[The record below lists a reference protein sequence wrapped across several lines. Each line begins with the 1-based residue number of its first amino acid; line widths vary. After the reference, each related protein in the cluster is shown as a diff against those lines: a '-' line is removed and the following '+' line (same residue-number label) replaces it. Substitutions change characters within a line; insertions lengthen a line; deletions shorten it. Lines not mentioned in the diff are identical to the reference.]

1 MVSRIESNGGG
12 NWHFA
17 KNVMPGEVVGIKD
30 QLPDGGCTEYVVM
43 CRTDDAFTQ
52 VLKRDE
58 GAEEYM
64 QEAVLQLGDE
74 YYVTTIYSPT
84 LRERISTRISHQ
96 DKF

>member
-30 QLPDGGCTEYVVM
+30 HLPDGGCTEYVVL
-43 CRTDDAFTQ
+43 CRNDNAFTQ
-52 VLKRDE
+52 VLKKEE
-58 GAEEYM
+58 GTEEYV
-64 QEAVLQLGDE
+64 QEAVLQLGSG
-74 YYVTTIYSPT
+74 YYETTIYSPS
-84 LRERISTRISHQ
+84 LRERISARISHQ